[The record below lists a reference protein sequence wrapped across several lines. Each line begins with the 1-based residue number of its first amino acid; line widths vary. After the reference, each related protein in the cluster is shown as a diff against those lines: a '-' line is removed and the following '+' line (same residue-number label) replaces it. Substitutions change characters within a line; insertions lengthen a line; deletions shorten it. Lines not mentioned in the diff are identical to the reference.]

1 MSHEQYKNL
10 SKDLQQKLVEYI
22 KIFQN
27 EKKHLTYYCL
37 NYKKLFSFEKKN
49 FPDKHIGVRLVN

>member
-10 SKDLQQKLVEYI
+10 SKDLKQKLVGYI

-49 FPDKHIGVRLVN
+49 FSRQAYRG